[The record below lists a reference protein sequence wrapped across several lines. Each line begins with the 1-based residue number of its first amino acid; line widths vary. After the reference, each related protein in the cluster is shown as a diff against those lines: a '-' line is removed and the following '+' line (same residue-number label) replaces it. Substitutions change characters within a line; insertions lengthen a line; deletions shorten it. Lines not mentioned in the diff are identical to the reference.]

1 MLATVQVQE
10 SNHMAERSVL
20 VTGGSGGIGRAIIR
34 RCLEDGYQIINLDR
48 VAPTSLLNG
57 ETHYQAD
64 LTDAQATRDVL
75 QRITRDHN
83 VLRVINNAGFIR
95 PGTLED
101 ATLEDFDAVCA
112 LNLRAPMLVAQ
123 GLQPLMQAARF
134 GRIINIS
141 SRAALGKEL
150 RTVYSATKAGLL
162 GMTRTWALEL
172 APYGVT
178 VNAIGPGP
186 IATELFVSGNPPDSP
201 KTKKILES
209 IPVKRMGE
217 PEDIAHAVASL
228 LDDRAGFITGQVLY
242 VCGGMTVGLGQ
253 VA

>member
-1 MLATVQVQE
+1 
-10 SNHMAERSVL
+10 
-20 VTGGSGGIGRAIIR
+20 
-34 RCLEDGYQIINLDR
+34 
-48 VAPTSLLNG
+48 
-57 ETHYQAD
+57 
-64 LTDAQATRDVL
+64 
-75 QRITRDHN
+75 
-83 VLRVINNAGFIR
+83 
-95 PGTLED
+95 
-101 ATLEDFDAVCA
+101 
-112 LNLRAPMLVAQ
+112 MLVAQ
-123 GLQPLMQAARF
+123 GLQPSMQAARF

-186 IATELFVSGNPPDSP
+186 IATELFLSGNPPDSP

-209 IPVKRMGE
+209 IPLKRMGE
-217 PEDIAHAVASL
+217 PDDIAHAVASL
-228 LDDRAGFITGQVLY
+228 LDDRAGYITGQVLY
-242 VCGGMTVGLGQ
+242 VCGGLTVGLGQ

>member
-1 MLATVQVQE
+1 
-10 SNHMAERSVL
+10 MAERNVL
-20 VTGGSGGIGRAIIR
+20 VTGGSGGIGRSIIN
-34 RCLEDGYQIINLDR
+34 RCLQDGYQIINLDL
-48 VAPTSLLNG
+48 VAPKNPMAG
-57 ETHYQAD
+57 ETYYQAD
-64 LTDAQATRDVL
+64 LTDPHATRDIL
-75 QRITRDHN
+75 QRITRDHQ
-83 VLRVINNAGFIR
+83 VLRVVNNAGFIR

-112 LNLRAPMLVAQ
+112 LNLRAPMLVTQ
-123 GLQPLMQAARF
+123 GLQPVMQAARF

-209 IPVKRMGE
+209 IPLKRMGE

-242 VCGGMTVGLGQ
+242 VCGGMTVGIGQ